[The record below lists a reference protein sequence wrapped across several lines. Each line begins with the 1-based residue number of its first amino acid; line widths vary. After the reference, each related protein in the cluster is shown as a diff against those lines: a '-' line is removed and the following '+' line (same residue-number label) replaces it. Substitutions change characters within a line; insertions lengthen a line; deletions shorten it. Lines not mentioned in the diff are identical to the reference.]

1 MYRFSPL
8 GGDRRGAFMN
18 YDKILREY
26 ELHAERICKA
36 TSVDIHETPD
46 DKRRRIK
53 KLEAEYT
60 RWFEYY
66 FPDYATCKCAAYHR
80 EIARDIVSRPVIK
93 ALLNIFRAGAK
104 SVHAVLGIP
113 LYLVFVK
120 KELWF
125 MLIIGENEDKAIRLL
140 SDIQANL
147 KYNNRLVN
155 DYGRQFN
162 HGDWA
167 DGSFTTRD
175 GVHYHALGFGQDPR
189 GLRHGEHRPDYIVCD
204 DIDNLKRCNNDR
216 LIREGVD
223 YITGTLWGCFDKGK
237 ERFLFNNNL
246 IHKNSL
252 MAKLV
257 EQSVIANKEARQ
269 GNLPK
274 PYYYY
279 KVPAVTDDNFTPSW
293 PEKYTPEYWRT
304 KRAATPYRS
313 WMREYMCTPLVDG
326 AIFGPDWVQHKKML
340 PLAKYDALVMY
351 GDLSYKDK
359 GDYKALVLVGK
370 TGREFHVV
378 HSFVKQTSRS
388 ICAGWL
394 YDLYETRKLENHNVN
409 YLIEGLFAQDEFV
422 NDFDTEGDR
431 RGYYVP
437 VVADKQPKGNKY
449 DRIESM
455 AGHFERLNV
464 WFNDDEKSYQGQ
476 VNLIDQLLAF
486 EKGSGAN
493 DDGPDALQSAIS
505 ELNKATFIDKF
516 EVKTMSRNSLKTRYF

>member
-1 MYRFSPL
+1 M
-8 GGDRRGAFMN
+8 ATN
-18 YDKILREY
+18 YDKVLREY
-26 ELHAERICKA
+26 ELHAERIQKA
-36 TSVDIHETPD
+36 TYLNIHETQAE
-46 DKRRRIK
+46 KMNRIK
-53 KLEAEYT
+53 RLESKYT
-60 RWFEYY
+60 GWFEYY
-66 FPDYATCKCAAYHR
+66 FPDYATCECAPYHER
-80 EIARDIVSRPVIK
+80 IAKDIISNPVIK

-104 SVHAVLGIP
+104 SVHTMLGIP
-113 LYLVFVK
+113 LYLEFVK

-125 MLIIGENEDKAIRLL
+125 MLVIGENEEKAIRLL

-147 KYNNRLVN
+147 KYNNRLIN
-155 DYGRQFN
+155 DYGKQFN
-162 HGDWA
+162 AGDWSE
-167 DGSFTTRD
+167 GNFTTRD
-175 GVHYHALGFGQDPR
+175 GIHFHALGFGQDPR
-189 GLRHGEHRPDYIVCD
+189 GLRHGEHRPDYIGCD

-216 LIREGVD
+216 LIREGID

-237 ERFLFNNNL
+237 ERFVFNNNL

-252 MAKLV
+252 MAKLI
-257 EQSVIANKEARQ
+257 ELSVIANKEAKQ
-269 GNLPK
+269 SDLAK

-279 KVPAVTDDNFTPSW
+279 KVPAILDDNYTPSW
-293 PEKYTPEYWRT
+293 PAKYTPDYWRE

-326 AIFGPDWVQHKKML
+326 AIFNPEWMQHKKML
-340 PLAKYDALVMY
+340 PLSKYDALIVY

-370 TGREFHVV
+370 IGREFHVI

-394 YDLYETRKLENHNVN
+394 YDLWEKRHLDKYNINF
-409 YLIEGLFAQDEFV
+409 LIEGLFAQDEFV

-437 VVADKQPKGNKY
+437 VVADKQTKGNKF
-449 DRIESM
+449 DRVESM

-464 WFNDDEKSYQGQ
+464 WFNEDEANYTGQ

-493 DDGPDALQSAIS
+493 DDGPDALQSAIA
-505 ELNKATFIDKF
+505 ELNKVTFISQF
-516 EVKTMSRNSLKTRYF
+516 EIHTTPRSQLKRNRF

>member
-1 MYRFSPL
+1 MK
-8 GGDRRGAFMN
+8 N
-18 YDKILREY
+18 YDKILKEY
-26 ELHAERICKA
+26 DLHAERIQKA
-36 TSVDIHETPD
+36 TSVNIHETVED
-46 DKRRRIK
+46 RRKRIK
-53 KLEAEYT
+53 RLEGEYT

-66 FPDYATCKCAAYHR
+66 FPDYATCACAPYHKK
-80 EIARDIVSRPVIK
+80 IASDVVGNPVIK
-93 ALLNIFRAGAK
+93 VLLNIFRAGAK
-104 SVHAVLGIP
+104 SVHAVIGMP

-120 KELWF
+120 KELFF

-147 KYNNRLVN
+147 KYNNRLIA
-155 DYGRQFN
+155 DYGKQFN
-162 HGDWA
+162 YGDWS
-167 DGSFTTRD
+167 DGNFTTRD

-223 YITGTLWGCFDKGK
+223 YITGTLWGCFDKGR
-237 ERFLFNNNL
+237 ERFLFCNNL

-252 MAKLV
+252 MSKLIELSKTTERRDAV
-257 EQSVIANKEARQ
+257 GRDAINHVSTYR
-269 GNLPK
+269 
-274 PYYYY
+274 YYRI
-279 KVPAVTDDNFTPSW
+279 PAVLDDNFTPSW
-293 PEKYTPEYWRT
+293 PAKYTAQYWRD
-304 KRAATPYRS
+304 KRDGTPYRS
-313 WMREYMCTPLVDG
+313 WMREYMCTPIVDG
-326 AIFGPDWVQHKKML
+326 AIFDASWIQYKKLMAL
-340 PLAKYDALVMY
+340 SKYDALVMY

-370 TGREFHVV
+370 TGREFHVIN
-378 HSFVKQTSRS
+378 SFVKQTSRAV
-388 ICAGWL
+388 CANWL
-394 YDLYETRKLENHNVN
+394 YDLYEKKKLEGQNVL

-437 VVADKQPKGNKY
+437 VCADKQPKGNKY

-464 WFNDDEKSYQGQ
+464 WFNEDEKSYIGM
-476 VNLIDQLLAF
+476 VNLIDQLLSF

-493 DDGPDALQSAIS
+493 DDGPDAMQSAVS
-505 ELNKATFIDKF
+505 ELNKVTFIEKF
-516 EVKTMSRNSLKTRYF
+516 ELKTTSRQAMKNRYF